1 MRKNNT
7 DHLWSLG
14 FLRMCFANFL
24 LFASVYSL
32 FPFLPSVMVQ
42 RLGVSA
48 GQVGEMFLFFVAA
61 MFLVG
66 PFHAYLGDE
75 YKRKHVLAYSTL
87 VMLGTTLGYLFV
99 DAYPK
104 LLLLAAV
111 QGASFGLA
119 TTAGITVAIDITTS
133 ARRSAGNMVYAFAA
147 RLGMLVGAG
156 LGVWLYRFEGFSMV
170 AYFAVLCG
178 LCSLLLFLRV
188 YVAFRAPIGVSLCNL
203 DRFLLLRGWVPA
215 LNLLLVAFLP
225 GVALPLME
233 QGRYGAL
240 FFLAVLVAVTVP
252 FTKIFVK
259 LSHHC
264 QRGTANTTCHL
275 FMDAGL
281 LMGLAVCCLLSD
293 GSISQF
299 DFDLD
304 CHFIYKIIGIIAS
317 VSLLF
322 YFLLTYPY
330 YKRKRVR

>member
-1 MRKNNT
+1 
-7 DHLWSLG
+7 
-14 FLRMCFANFL
+14 
-24 LFASVYSL
+24 
-32 FPFLPSVMVQ
+32 
-42 RLGVSA
+42 
-48 GQVGEMFLFFVAA
+48 
-61 MFLVG
+61 
-66 PFHAYLGDE
+66 
-75 YKRKHVLAYSTL
+75 
-87 VMLGTTLGYLFV
+87 
-99 DAYPK
+99 
-104 LLLLAAV
+104 
-111 QGASFGLA
+111 
-119 TTAGITVAIDITTS
+119 
-133 ARRSAGNMVYAFAA
+133 
-147 RLGMLVGAG
+147 
-156 LGVWLYRFEGFSMV
+156 
-170 AYFAVLCG
+170 
-178 LCSLLLFLRV
+178 CSLLLSLRV

-293 GSISQF
+293 GSSSQF